1 MSLAQL
7 WQQSGDQLSDK
18 RVQQIIAIAGDGKLR
33 DGNATSLEFREFLSQ
48 VSSDVLHR
56 YAEECLKESFTD
68 SGLVLQDIINQVG
81 RRLGFAVTDGRYQG
95 VRGENG
101 FDGLWRFPDGHC
113 VVVEVKTTDAYRI
126 DSDKIAGYRKRLI
139 AGNEINEEQ
148 SSILIVVGRNDTG
161 DLEAQIRG
169 SRHAWDIR
177 LISVDALARLMLLK
191 ESVDDPRIIGR
202 ICNILIPREF
212 TRLDEIIEI
221 VFFTTEEAKQP
232 ISFDDEEETEEE
244 VASLSE
250 NQVAISPVAFQETC
264 IERFGRYHEIKLIKR
279 FRAGFSTSDESF
291 AVICAV
297 SKTYN
302 RGNQKSFWF
311 TFRPYHK
318 DFLGNC
324 SRGFLLLGCGS
335 IDFVLA
341 VSYNEVLSWLND
353 LWTTGL
359 EDKMYWHIRIRF
371 EQNEFFLE
379 RKNDKGRL
387 NVTQFL
393 LPADSVTKK
402 QF

>member
-7 WQQSGDQLSDK
+7 WQQSGEQLSDK

-33 DGNATSLEFREFLSQ
+33 DGTFTSLEFREFLSQ
-48 VSSDVLHR
+48 VSSDVLRR

-68 SGLVLQDIINQVG
+68 SGLALQDIINQVG
-81 RRLGFAVTDGRYQG
+81 RRLGFTVTDGRYQG

-139 AGNEINEEQ
+139 AGNEINEEN
-148 SSILIVVGRNDTG
+148 SSILIIVGRKDTG

-177 LISVDALARLMLLK
+177 LISVDALVRLMLLK

-212 TRLDEIIEI
+212 TRLDEIVEI

-232 ISFDDEEETEEE
+232 VSFDEVEEDNNIEAETKTA
-244 VASLSE
+244 VKPA
-250 NQVAISPVAFQETC
+250 AFHEAC
-264 IERFGRYHEIKLIKR
+264 IERFCQLHNIKLIR
-279 FRAGFSTSDESF
+279 RSRASFSSSDGSY

-297 SKTYN
+297 SKAHSL
-302 RGNQKSFWF
+302 RGPTSYWF
-311 TFRPYHK
+311 AFHPYYK
-318 DFLGNC
+318 DFLEKSPN
-324 SRGFLLLGCGS
+324 SYLVLGCGS
-335 IDFVLA
+335 GKHILA
-341 VSYNEVLSWLND
+341 IPYTEVLTWLD
-353 LWTTGL
+353 DIWTTEL
-359 EDKMYWHIRIRF
+359 EDRMYWHIRLQLDRNQF
-371 EQNEFFLE
+371 YLN
-379 RKNDKGRL
+379 RKKDRGRL

-393 LPADSVTKK
+393 LPVISSS
-402 QF
+402 